1 MSDSANWA
9 KLKKH
14 EIVLSNEDFDRLVK
28 ELENP
33 PPPTPALI
41 RAQQRYQEMK
51 KQQIQQEMDEH
62 MVKTSSA
69 KKL

>member
-1 MSDSANWA
+1 MSDSVNWS

-14 EIVLSNEDFDRLVK
+14 EIVLSPTDFDRLVE
-28 ELENP
+28 ELNNP
-33 PPPTPALI
+33 SPPSPALVN
-41 RAQQRYQEMK
+41 AAERYKQM
-51 KQQIQQEMDEH
+51 KQQQIRNEMDEH